1 MVPPKAL
8 DAAPIKFH
16 SKILI
21 PVSSPIPAGIRFAV
35 TFTHFCGTWSQYA
48 CTPRKRQCELRQGLT
63 SKFRTVCS
71 RVFSGESRE
80 LEHQAE
86 GFDLRVL
93 ANVQRSRDDSRGGGG
108 REAER
113 IKWLT
118 TPMSSVGKESE
129 DPGRTARGNNVVMEN
144 WVLGAIKVR
153 AGVWSF
159 VMCAHLLLH
168 NDSLV

>member
-1 MVPPKAL
+1 MSAQTRY
-8 DAAPIKFH
+8 
-16 SKILI
+16 
-21 PVSSPIPAGIRFAV
+21 SPNPAGIRFAV

-93 ANVQRSRDDSRGGGG
+93 AHVQWSRDDSRGGGG
-108 REAER
+108 RERESKDPER
-113 IKWLT
+113 MRNVSGTNLSPAAAMAPRCERDCVLCVSAIAHLC
-118 TPMSSVGKESE
+118 VCV
-129 DPGRTARGNNVVMEN
+129 RVCVCVCAR
-144 WVLGAIKVR
+144 ARACVR
-153 AGVWSF
+153 ACVRA
-159 VMCAHLLLH
+159 C
-168 NDSLV
+168 LVSPQ